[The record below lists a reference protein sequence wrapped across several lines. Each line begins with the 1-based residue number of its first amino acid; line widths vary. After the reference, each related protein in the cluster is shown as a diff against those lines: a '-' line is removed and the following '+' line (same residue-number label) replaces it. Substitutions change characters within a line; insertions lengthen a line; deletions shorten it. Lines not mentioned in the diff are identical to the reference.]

1 MDEESASM
9 YEVYT
14 VERNGHRGLWCLG
27 HFLRGKIQKGKEMK
41 RLVKFLWQLPQ
52 NLIGLLLVMILNPDT
67 IKRVNGKK
75 IRYSDK
81 ISGIITFGE
90 FTLISMDYYS
100 CDITNIELHEL
111 GHQTQSLLFGWF
123 YIPVISIPKFCN
135 VILHKGKHHL
145 NFYTETMA
153 IELSWL
159 RFKNSKS
166 FTEKLMY
173 HYASTVKRDSIQISA
188 TLHGALIIMLIV
200 LL

>member
-1 MDEESASM
+1 
-9 YEVYT
+9 
-14 VERNGHRGLWCLG
+14 
-27 HFLRGKIQKGKEMK
+27 MK
-41 RLVKFLWQLPQ
+41 VIKFLWQLPQ
-52 NLIGLLLVMILNPDT
+52 NIIGLLLVMILNPDI

-100 CDITNIELHEL
+100 CDITKIELHEL

-159 RFKNSKS
+159 RYKNSKS

-188 TLHGALIIMLIV
+188 TLHVALIIMLIV

>member
-1 MDEESASM
+1 
-9 YEVYT
+9 
-14 VERNGHRGLWCLG
+14 
-27 HFLRGKIQKGKEMK
+27 MK

-52 NLIGLLLVMILNPDT
+52 NIIGLLLIMIFNPDT

-111 GHQTQSLLFGWF
+111 GHQMQSLLFGWF

-145 NFYTETMA
+145 NFYTESMA

-159 RFKNSKS
+159 RFKNYKS

-173 HYASTVKRDSIQISA
+173 HCASTVKKDSIQISA
-188 TLHGALIIMLIV
+188 TLHVALIIMLIV